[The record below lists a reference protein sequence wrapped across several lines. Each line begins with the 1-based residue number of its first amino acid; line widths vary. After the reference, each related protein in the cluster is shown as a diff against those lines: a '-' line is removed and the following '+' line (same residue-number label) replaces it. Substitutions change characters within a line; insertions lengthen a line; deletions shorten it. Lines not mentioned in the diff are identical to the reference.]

1 MVIKHQYSVPER
13 RWTADDFAGVENIKS
28 VKQYTDGDP
37 YRQVLQIA
45 LSLPEKERVLEM
57 IHSIEA
63 LGLKEIKE
71 VQVVQDPMGDQS

>member
-1 MVIKHQYSVPER
+1 M
-13 RWTADDFAGVENIKS
+13 
-28 VKQYTDGDP
+28 KQYTDEDP

-57 IHSIEA
+57 IRSIEA